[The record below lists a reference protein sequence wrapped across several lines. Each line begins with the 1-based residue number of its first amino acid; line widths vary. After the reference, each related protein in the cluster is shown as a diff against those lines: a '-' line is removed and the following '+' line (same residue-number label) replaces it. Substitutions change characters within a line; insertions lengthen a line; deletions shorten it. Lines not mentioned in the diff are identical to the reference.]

1 MQRCLFN
8 VAQPKS
14 SFRRYLKTCG
24 NKKFFITELCNT
36 AKEIT
41 LQKINIGT
49 FESPRVFPFSIRTI
63 SIMNFKFNS
72 PQKSACLFD
81 DFLLQP
87 LTLFLLSV
95 WSPCDNICTLTWQ
108 SSQYVTPQSTDS
120 QLLIKYSCKI
130 SSSEAET
137 RSPSSQKND
146 LLMYWLCYMLI
157 PLA

>member
-1 MQRCLFN
+1 MHRCLFN

-49 FESPRVFPFSIRTI
+49 FESPRVFPFSLRTI

-72 PQKSACLFD
+72 PQNPLACLMIFYCSPWHCFCCLFD
-81 DFLLQP
+81 RRVTIFAHWLDKVRNTEPPRAQIHNCWLNTHVRLALAKPKQDP
-87 LTLFLLSV
+87 LH
-95 WSPCDNICTLTWQ
+95 PKRMIC
-108 SSQYVTPQSTDS
+108 
-120 QLLIKYSCKI
+120 
-130 SSSEAET
+130 
-137 RSPSSQKND
+137 
-146 LLMYWLCYMLI
+146 
-157 PLA
+157 

>member
-49 FESPRVFPFSIRTI
+49 FESPRVFPFSI

-72 PQKSACLFD
+72 PQKSACL
-81 DFLLQP
+81 LLQP

-108 SSQYVTPQSTDS
+108 SSQYRAPQSTDS